1 MYSVKSNYRLKDID
15 DKQKIISAYV
25 SVFNNID
32 SDGDMV
38 MPGAFKKTIAERGP
52 GASRVRIKHL
62 WMHDPY
68 NVIGV
73 PEEMS
78 EDSEG
83 LLVRSRFG
91 TDQFSQDKMQ
101 QHIDGLIDEFSIG
114 YQVSQ
119 AEKVDG
125 DTPYQKLMEI
135 KLWEYSS
142 VTWGAN
148 ALTRMIEGKSSIKD
162 QLEVINERMNR
173 LTTAL
178 RKGKYTDETA
188 ETFEIELK
196 QIQTIY
202 NELIELKNEPPKG
215 TREKPPEG
223 TLEDD
228 QITELLNLFK

>member
-1 MYSVKSNYRLKDID
+1 MPTPRDSETRQEWMKRCIPVLIDEGNEQDQAVAICANIWKNRNKMYSVKSNYRLKDID
-15 DKQKIISAYV
+15 GTVISAYV

-32 SDGDMV
+32 TDGDMV

-78 EDSEG
+78 EDNEG

-91 TDQFSQDKMQ
+91 KDQFSQDKLQ

-114 YQVSQ
+114 YQVIQS
-119 AEKVDG
+119 EKVDG
-125 DTPYQKLMEI
+125 DAPYQKLMEI

-148 ALTRMIEGKSSIKD
+148 SLTRMIEGKSNIKD
-162 QLEVINERMNR
+162 QLEVINERMNK
-173 LTTAL
+173 LTSAL
-178 RKGKYTDETA
+178 RK
-188 ETFEIELK
+188 LS
-196 QIQTIY
+196 
-202 NELIELKNEPPKG
+202 LIH
-215 TREKPPEG
+215 
-223 TLEDD
+223 
-228 QITELLNLFK
+228 I